1 MNRRPCP
8 CVEYKPMIII
18 EPHIHMLSRT
28 TDDYTAM
35 YNAGIRCVIE
45 PSFWQGANRRF
56 AGTFFDYFRLSLEFE
71 HTRAH
76 RYGVD
81 HWSAIAVNPKE
92 ADDLALARET
102 LAGIGPYLDH
112 PRCVA
117 VGEIGLNRITPNEEE
132 VFQRQMEM
140 AQARNLPV
148 IVHTP
153 HDTPEV
159 SKKKGTARI
168 LDILRES
175 DYDPGR
181 IVVDHNTEDTMP
193 LTRKTDYWAGLTVY
207 PYSKLNPRR
216 VVDILRRW
224 GLDRVLVNS
233 SADWGV
239 SDPCSL
245 AKTAEFMAAE
255 GFEAAAIQR
264 LLHDN
269 PLTFYS
275 QTPKFQ
281 PRLDLPYIDPATY
294 QR

>member
-1 MNRRPCP
+1 
-8 CVEYKPMIII
+8 MIII

-35 YNAGIRCVIE
+35 YQAGIRCVVE
-45 PSFWQGANRRF
+45 PSFWQGANRRH
-56 AGTFFDYFRLSLEFE
+56 AGTFFDYFQLSLEFE
-71 HTRAH
+71 HTRAQ

-81 HWSAIAVNPKE
+81 HWSCISVNPKE
-92 ADDLALARET
+92 AEDLPLARET

-117 VGEIGLNRITPNEEE
+117 VGEIGFNRITPNEEA
-132 VFQRQMEM
+132 VFLEQLEL
-140 AQARNLPV
+140 AKKHNLLV
-148 IVHTP
+148 LIHTP

-159 SKKKGTARI
+159 SKKAGSARI
-168 LDILRES
+168 LDILREFN
-175 DYDPGR
+175 YDTGR
-181 IVVDHNTEDTMP
+181 IIVDHNTEDTMP

-216 VVDILRRW
+216 VVDILQRW
-224 GLDRVLVNS
+224 GLERVLVNS

-245 AKTAEFMAAE
+245 PKTATFMAQQ
-255 GFEAAAIQR
+255 GFSPAQVTR
-264 LLHDN
+264 LMHDN
-269 PLTFYS
+269 PLAFYS
-275 QTPKFQ
+275 QTPKFK

>member
-1 MNRRPCP
+1 
-8 CVEYKPMIII
+8 MIII

-35 YNAGIRCVIE
+35 YHAGIRCVVE
-45 PSFWQGANRRF
+45 PSFWQGANRRH

-71 HTRAH
+71 HTRAM

-81 HWSAIAVNPKE
+81 HWSCISVNPKE
-92 ADDLALARET
+92 AEDLPLARET
-102 LAGIGPYLDH
+102 LAGMGPYLEH

-117 VGEIGLNRITPNEEE
+117 VGEIGFNRITPNEEE
-132 VFQRQMEM
+132 VFLRQLEM
-140 AQARNLPV
+140 AKAHGLPV
-148 IVHTP
+148 LVHTP

-168 LDILRES
+168 LDILREFN
-175 DYDPGR
+175 YDPGR
-181 IVVDHNTEDTMP
+181 IVVDHNTEETMP
-193 LTRKTDYWAGLTVY
+193 LTRQTDYWAGLTVY

-224 GLDRVLVNS
+224 GLERTLVNS

-245 AKTAEFMAAE
+245 PKTATFMAE
-255 GFEAAAIQR
+255 QDFTKHDIR
-264 LLHDN
+264 KLMLDN
-269 PLTFYS
+269 PLAFYS
-275 QTPKFQ
+275 QTPKFKPQ
-281 PRLDLPYIDPATY
+281 LDLPYIDPATY